1 MKYNMKEL
9 TMDMDVV
16 IVSPQE
22 AKRER
27 FATIGISKAQFKNAI
42 FKYYYL
48 NDFFQSSS
56 LRVCDL
62 ALLERGISPM
72 RTNKIGQEE
81 TIFTIH
87 HIVPVHCGG
96 KTITSNLV
104 PLPREFHNFIHRYV
118 LDEQVR
124 DVKVGTQMTIKGA
137 PNFSK
142 ITLEMME
149 DPIFK
154 MEYQKFL
161 VDEYKIYPPRVLKIH
176 RSRYDRKK
184 WYNQYFKSLER

>member
-27 FATIGISKAQFKNAI
+27 FAAIGISKAQFKNAI

-48 NDFFQSSS
+48 NDFFNSPS

-72 RTNKIGQEE
+72 RTNKLGQEE

-96 KTITSNLV
+96 KTVTSNLV
-104 PLPREFHNFIHRYV
+104 PLPREFHNFIHRYI
-118 LDEQVR
+118 LDEQVK
-124 DVKVGTQMTIKGA
+124 DVKIGTKMTIHGA

-142 ITLEMME
+142 ITLTMME
-149 DPIFK
+149 DPTFRL
-154 MEYQKFL
+154 EYQKFL
-161 VDEYKIYPPRVLKIH
+161 VDEYGIYPPRILKIH
-176 RSRYDRKK
+176 RSRFDRKK
-184 WYNQYFKSLER
+184 WYNEYFKGMER